1 MEEMEKKMAN
11 HTSNK
16 RANPLKG
23 KKKFLVLSRHIGK
36 TSVYLLKIE
45 HIVYY
50 L

>member
-11 HTSNK
+11 HTSNIMTERK
-16 RANPLKG
+16 
-23 KKKFLVLSRHIGK
+23 KKKFLVHSRHIGK

>member
-23 KKKFLVLSRHIGK
+23 KKKIPCS
-36 TSVYLLKIE
+36 
-45 HIVYY
+45 
-50 L
+50 